1 MQTIERK
8 QPTQQ
13 EPLDKRVLKA
23 RSAKKTVFQKLL
35 RSTGIFIS
43 VFIMF
48 VVIVAFTTDLKFSS
62 LADWTALGLTF
73 FVLLFCSYSMYLNC
87 SDSGTK
93 AGKDTETFLNTQ
105 DDYDGVK
112 NKIAVNKMQGRLP
125 EFCQHYVEEELELT
139 RATILAD
146 VGIDYAEYKEKYL
159 GKDEETLVKLVDEKK
174 LSKMQADTILSANK
188 VKPIT
193 LTPDMIFKRGR
204 GNNKRSPLG
213 MNPQTKKKWNFGIK
227 FITTLITS
235 VLMSL
240 IVCEVIITPNWATF
254 AACLLKLFAV
264 SMQGVFG
271 YKMGFENIVV
281 DTVEYMRDQIDLMQH
296 FLEYVKLTPIDFKNV
311 TVENDGQ
318 SEPENSEET
327 PPNGSS
333 ETAKIT

>member
-1 MQTIERK
+1 
-8 QPTQQ
+8 
-13 EPLDKRVLKA
+13 
-23 RSAKKTVFQKLL
+23 
-35 RSTGIFIS
+35 
-43 VFIMF
+43 
-48 VVIVAFTTDLKFSS
+48 
-62 LADWTALGLTF
+62 
-73 FVLLFCSYSMYLNC
+73 
-87 SDSGTK
+87 
-93 AGKDTETFLNTQ
+93 
-105 DDYDGVK
+105 
-112 NKIAVNKMQGRLP
+112 
-125 EFCQHYVEEELELT
+125 
-139 RATILAD
+139 
-146 VGIDYAEYKEKYL
+146 
-159 GKDEETLVKLVDEKK
+159 
-174 LSKMQADTILSANK
+174 MQADTILSANK

-204 GNNKRSPLG
+204 GNKKRSPLG

-327 PPNGSS
+327 PPNESS

>member
-1 MQTIERK
+1 
-8 QPTQQ
+8 
-13 EPLDKRVLKA
+13 
-23 RSAKKTVFQKLL
+23 
-35 RSTGIFIS
+35 
-43 VFIMF
+43 
-48 VVIVAFTTDLKFSS
+48 
-62 LADWTALGLTF
+62 
-73 FVLLFCSYSMYLNC
+73 MYLNC

-159 GKDEETLVKLVDEKK
+159 GKDKEILDKLVTENK
-174 LSKMQADTILSANK
+174 LSKMQADIIINANK

-227 FITTLITS
+227 FVTTLITS
-235 VLMSL
+235 VLMSV
-240 IVCEVIITPNWATF
+240 IACEVIITPNWATF

-296 FLEYVKLTPIDFKNV
+296 FLEYVKLTPIDFKND
-311 TVENDGQ
+311 TAENGEQ
-318 SEPENSEET
+318 PEPENSEVILPNE
-327 PPNGSS
+327 PP
-333 ETAKIT
+333 ETAKSI